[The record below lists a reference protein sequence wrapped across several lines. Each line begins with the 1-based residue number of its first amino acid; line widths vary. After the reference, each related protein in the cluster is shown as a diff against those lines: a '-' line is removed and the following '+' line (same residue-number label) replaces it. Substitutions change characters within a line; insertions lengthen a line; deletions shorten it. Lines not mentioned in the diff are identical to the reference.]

1 MSRIQRVNN
10 PEIPALWVSNMA
22 ASNHNGSY
30 TTDGTNIYSY
40 KLLIGT
46 TLGNGDKVLYD
57 YTSGGLGFYSMTTS
71 KHVGKA
77 RIHADRIIRNRFGMI
92 RIIRNEGKDCAEYPV
107 VK

>member
-10 PEIPALWVSNMA
+10 PEIPALWASNMA

-71 KHVGKA
+71 NHVGKA
-77 RIHADRIIRNRFGMI
+77 RIHAD